1 MLNTFGVSAGI
12 RFRGHRACNHRP
24 ADKKRRAR
32 TLAVPCSILCAALGE
47 EGWLAVAEQI
57 KCKIPTTPSAS
68 FPVPPGTGATPWQE
82 HGTAAS
88 SLNASISAQAKAI
101 RPAIH
106 EGREGEQHA
115 EDLGLMDALS
125 GGARAHLLNE

>member
-1 MLNTFGVSAGI
+1 V
-12 RFRGHRACNHRP
+12 
-24 ADKKRRAR
+24 
-32 TLAVPCSILCAALGE
+32 
-47 EGWLAVAEQI
+47 
-57 KCKIPTTPSAS
+57 TPS
-68 FPVPPGTGATPWQE
+68 F
-82 HGTAAS
+82 AARLNCKNFVR
-88 SLNASISAQAKAI
+88 LNASISAQAKAI